1 VTVADRPDI
10 RGNAELPT
18 QVIPV
23 HRPPGARHRIRGK
36 GWIGGAVVIVTL
48 AAVVLVS
55 PAVRRELE
63 LSFVRQPAGFTELYF
78 VEPRTE
84 PVRTKD
90 GRQQVA
96 VTFAIANRGEAEDQ
110 SYTYRVQAVGPD
122 GRTIAER
129 TEPIVI
135 PIDERR
141 DVNVLLDLPATGRWA
156 VVDVTLLGRP
166 ERIHD
171 AAPIGDG
178 P

>member
-1 VTVADRPDI
+1 M
-10 RGNAELPT
+10 
-18 QVIPV
+18 
-23 HRPPGARHRIRGK
+23 
-36 GWIGGAVVIVTL
+36 VTL
-48 AAVVLVS
+48 ATVVLVS

-78 VEPRTE
+78 VAPRTE
-84 PVRTKD
+84 TVQTRD

-96 VTFAIANRGEAEDQ
+96 VTFAIANRGEAEEL
-110 SYTYRVQAVGPD
+110 SYTYRVQAIGPD
-122 GRTIAER
+122 GQTIAER
-129 TEPIVI
+129 TEPIVV

-141 DVNVLLDLPATGRWA
+141 DVSVLLDLPATGRWA

-171 AAPIGDG
+171 AAPLGDS